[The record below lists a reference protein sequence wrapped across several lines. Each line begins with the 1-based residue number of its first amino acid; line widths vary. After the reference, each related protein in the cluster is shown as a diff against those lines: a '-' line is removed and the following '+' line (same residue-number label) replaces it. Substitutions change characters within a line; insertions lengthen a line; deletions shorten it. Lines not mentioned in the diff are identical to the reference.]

1 MVTDAEK
8 VVLTLDS
15 YQALAS
21 ATAMELSTRQEALAC
36 WGMSLAGEV
45 GELLNLLKKI
55 LWHGKD
61 FDVEKVTEEA
71 GDILWYLAMLC
82 DSVDI
87 SLSEVAE
94 RNIVRMQR
102 RYPHGFEKR
111 G

>member
-1 MVTDAEK
+1 VLTGAEK

-21 ATAMELSTRQEALAC
+21 ATAMKLDNRPEALAC
-36 WGMSLAGEV
+36 WGMCLAGEV
-45 GELLNLLKKI
+45 GELLNFLKKV

-61 FDVEKVTEEA
+61 FDVEVVTEEA

-87 SLSEVAE
+87 NLSEVAE
-94 RNIVRMQR
+94 RNLVKLQR
-102 RYPHGFEKR
+102 RYPNGFKKK
-111 G
+111 